1 LLTDSH
7 VSLILEIM
15 NRVPA
20 RAAVLRGGRALV
32 AASHPGP
39 CVAVTAMA
47 FLLTVKAAPHGTG
60 PVLIAPAIL
69 AGQLSVGWSN
79 DAIDAERDTRTGRA
93 DKPLATGQLSR
104 RFTWSAAIVALVTAL
119 TLPLAI
125 SFATTLISAVTLIA
139 AWAYNAGLKATVASG
154 LPYMVAFGLL
164 PAIATSTLPSHPL
177 PRWWI
182 IAIAATLGLGA
193 HFANVLPDLAADRA
207 SGING
212 LPQRI
217 AARFGERAVRASA
230 VALLL
235 AATIALAITASPGRR
250 WIAVTGVAAAAGLA
264 IVSARGRGQVPFL
277 TAMGIAGVDVLMF
290 AVGGESLT

>member
-1 LLTDSH
+1 MKGNG
-7 VSLILEIM
+7 IGQ
-15 NRVPA
+15 A
-20 RAAVLRGGRALV
+20 RALV

-47 FLLTVKAAPHGTG
+47 FLLTVKAAAHGSG
-60 PVLIAPAIL
+60 PALIAPAIL

-79 DAIDAERDTRTGRA
+79 DAIDAERDTLTGRT

-104 RFTWSAAIVALVTAL
+104 RFTWTAAIIAAITALV
-119 TLPLAI
+119 LPLAI
-125 SFATTLISAVTLIA
+125 SPATAVISAITLVA
-139 AWAYNAGLKATVASG
+139 AWAYNAGLKATLASG

-177 PRWWI
+177 PHWWI
-182 IAIAATLGLGA
+182 TAIAATLGLGA
-193 HFANVLPDLAADRA
+193 HFANVLPDLAADRVT
-207 SGING
+207 GING

-217 AARFGERAVRASA
+217 AARFSTQQRGERAIRASA

-235 AATIALAITASPGRR
+235 AATIALAVTASPGRR
-250 WIAVTGVAAAAGLA
+250 WVAITGVAAAVVLA
-264 IVSARGRGQVPFL
+264 IFSARGRGQVPFL

>member
-1 LLTDSH
+1 MTGKG
-7 VSLILEIM
+7 IGQ
-15 NRVPA
+15 A
-20 RAAVLRGGRALV
+20 RALV

-60 PVLIAPAIL
+60 LVLIAPAVL

-79 DAIDAERDTRTGRA
+79 DAIDAERDSACGRA

-104 RFTWSAAIVALVTAL
+104 RFAWTAAIIALVTAL

-125 SFATTLISAVTLIA
+125 SVATALISAITLVA
-139 AWAYNAGLKATVASG
+139 AWAYNAGLKATLASG

-177 PRWWI
+177 PHWWI

-207 SGING
+207 TGIDG

-217 AARFGERAVRASA
+217 AARFGERTVRASA

-235 AATIALAITASPGRR
+235 TATIALAITASPGRR
-250 WIAVTGVAAAAGLA
+250 WIAVTGVAVAAGLA
-264 IVSARGRGQVPFL
+264 IVSARGRGQVPFF
-277 TAMGIAGVDVLMF
+277 TAMGIAGVDVVMF

>member
-1 LLTDSH
+1 
-7 VSLILEIM
+7 
-15 NRVPA
+15 
-20 RAAVLRGGRALV
+20 
-32 AASHPGP
+32 
-39 CVAVTAMA
+39 MA

-79 DAIDAERDTRTGRA
+79 DAIDAERDTRTGRT

-104 RFTWSAAIVALVTAL
+104 RFTWAAAIIALVTAL
-119 TLPLAI
+119 ALPLAI
-125 SFATTLISAVTLIA
+125 SFATALISAITLVA
-139 AWAYNAGLKATVASG
+139 AWAYNAGLKATLASG

-164 PAIATSTLPSHPL
+164 PAIATSTLPAHPL
-177 PRWWI
+177 PHWWI
-182 IAIAATLGLGA
+182 IAIAAMLGLGA

-207 SGING
+207 TGING
-212 LPQRI
+212 LPQRV

-250 WIAVTGVAAAAGLA
+250 WITVTGVAAAAGLA
-264 IVSARGRGQVPFL
+264 IVSARGRGQVPFFA
-277 TAMGIAGVDVLMF
+277 AMGIAGVDVLMF